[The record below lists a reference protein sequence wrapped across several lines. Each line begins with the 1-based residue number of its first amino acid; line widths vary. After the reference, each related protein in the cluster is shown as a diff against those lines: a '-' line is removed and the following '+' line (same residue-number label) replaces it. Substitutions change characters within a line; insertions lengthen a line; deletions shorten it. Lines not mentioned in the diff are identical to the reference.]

1 MFHFRQLTGSARP
14 GTPRLTEAAMKRPAF
29 AVVLVAI
36 ALASTPA
43 RAIVGGSASER
54 VEPYTVLIVSNARGS
69 ICSGTAI
76 GRDLVITAAHCVVRP
91 ADYAI
96 VRKLVGTQHLV
107 PVARVVLHPR
117 FSADSFRTRKPTPD
131 LALLK
136 TALPLPQTLR
146 PAALARENSL
156 PRPGDR
162 FLIAGWGQSV
172 EGDNGSVGILRAL
185 TLPAVGTTGGI
196 MVRLSAGTTG
206 GSCDGDSGGSVF
218 RDNGRG
224 LELAGVIGWATG
236 AGGHNCGAVT
246 GATLIGIHTQWIAE
260 AAKSLGG
267 RLGE

>member
-1 MFHFRQLTGSARP
+1 MARHA
-14 GTPRLTEAAMKRPAF
+14 LSFLLAA
-29 AVVLVAI
+29 AI
-36 ALASTPA
+36 ALAATPTS
-43 RAIVGGSASER
+43 AIVGGSASER
-54 VEPYTVLIVSNARGS
+54 AEPYTVLIVSGTRRS

-76 GRDLVITAAHCVVRP
+76 GRDLVITAAHCVARP

-96 VRKLVGTQHLV
+96 VRKLPGTEHLV
-107 PVARVVLHPR
+107 PVARVVLHPG

-131 LALLK
+131 LALLR

-146 PAALARENSL
+146 PAALARENTL

-172 EGDNGSVGILRAL
+172 EGEEGSIGVLRMLA
-185 TLPAVGTTGGI
+185 LPAVGTTGGI
-196 MVRLSAGTTG
+196 MVRLSAGTRG

-236 AGGHNCGAVT
+236 AGGKSCGAVT
-246 GATLIGIHTQWIAE
+246 GATLIGIHSQWIAE
-260 AAKSLGG
+260 TAKSLGG
-267 RLGE
+267 KLGE

>member
-1 MFHFRQLTGSARP
+1 MRRH
-14 GTPRLTEAAMKRPAF
+14 
-29 AVVLVAI
+29 
-36 ALASTPA
+36 ALAFVLAAALTTPA
-43 RAIVGGSASER
+43 AAIVGGSAGER
-54 VEPYTVLIVSNARGS
+54 AEPYTVLIVSTARGS

-76 GRDLVITAAHCVVRP
+76 GRDLVITAAHCVVRR

-96 VRKLVGTQHLV
+96 VRKLAGTQHLV
-107 PVARVVLHPR
+107 PVARVALHPG
-117 FSADSFRTRKPTPD
+117 FSADSFRTHKPTPD

-162 FLIAGWGQSV
+162 FLIAGWGQGV
-172 EGDNGSVGILRAL
+172 EGDDGSVGILRTL
-185 TLPAVGTTGGI
+185 SLPAVGTTGGI
-196 MVRLSAGTTG
+196 MVRLSAGTRG

-218 RDNGRG
+218 RDSGRG

-236 AGGHNCGAVT
+236 PAGRGCGAVT
-246 GATLIGIHTQWIAE
+246 GATLIGIHSQWIAE

-267 RLGE
+267 HLGE

>member
-1 MFHFRQLTGSARP
+1 MAR
-14 GTPRLTEAAMKRPAF
+14 R
-29 AVVLVAI
+29 AI
-36 ALASTPA
+36 AFVLAAAALAATPA
-43 RAIVGGSASER
+43 SAIVGGAASER
-54 VEPYTVLIVSNARGS
+54 VEPYTVLIVSTARGS

-76 GRDLVITAAHCVVRP
+76 GRDLVITAAHCVARP

-96 VRKLVGTQHLV
+96 VRKLAGTQHLV

-172 EGDNGSVGILRAL
+172 EGDDGSVGVLRMLA
-185 TLPAVGTTGGI
+185 LPAVGTTGGI
-196 MVRLSAGTTG
+196 MVRLSSGTRG

-236 AGGHNCGAVT
+236 PAGRSCGAVT
-246 GATLIGIHTQWIAE
+246 GATLIGIHSQWIAE
-260 AAKSLGG
+260 AAKSLGA

>member
-1 MFHFRQLTGSARP
+1 MIGLSAVDRKRRP
-14 GTPRLTEAAMKRPAF
+14 RHASIDGGGMRRRALAIVLAVAAF
-29 AVVLVAI
+29 A
-36 ALASTPA
+36 TPA
-43 RAIVGGSASER
+43 SAIVGGSPNER
-54 VEPYTVLIVSNARGS
+54 AEPYTVLIVSNGRGS

-76 GRDLVITAAHCVVRP
+76 GRNLVITAAHCVMRP

-96 VRKLVGTQHLV
+96 VRKLSGTQHLV
-107 PVARVVLHPR
+107 PVARVMLHPR
-117 FSADSFRTRKPTPD
+117 FSADSFRTRRPTPD
-131 LALLK
+131 LAILK

-146 PAALARENSL
+146 PAALAHEDTL

-172 EGDNGSVGILRAL
+172 EGDDGSVGILRTL
-185 TLPAVGTTGGI
+185 SLPAVGTTGGI
-196 MVRLSAGTTG
+196 MVRLSAGTRG

-218 RDNGRG
+218 REGGRG

-236 AGGHNCGAVT
+236 AGGRSCGAVT
-246 GATLIGIHTQWIAE
+246 GATLIGIHSQWIAE

>member
-1 MFHFRQLTGSARP
+1 MAR
-14 GTPRLTEAAMKRPAF
+14 RALVF
-29 AVVLVAI
+29 ALAAI
-36 ALASTPA
+36 ALAATPA
-43 RAIVGGSASER
+43 FAIVGGSPNER
-54 VEPYTVLIVSNARGS
+54 AEPHTVLIVSSARGS

-96 VRKLVGTQHLV
+96 VRKLFGIQHLV
-107 PVARVVLHPR
+107 PIARVVLHPR

-136 TALPLPQTLR
+136 TALPLPQSLR
-146 PAALARENSL
+146 PATLAHEDSL

-162 FLIAGWGQSV
+162 FLIAGWGQGV
-172 EGDNGSVGILRAL
+172 EGDDGSVGILRTLA
-185 TLPAVGTTGGI
+185 LPAVGTTGGI
-196 MVRLSAGTTG
+196 MVRLSAGTRG

-236 AGGHNCGAVT
+236 AGGRRCGAVT
-246 GATLIGIHTQWIAE
+246 GATLIGIHSQWIAE